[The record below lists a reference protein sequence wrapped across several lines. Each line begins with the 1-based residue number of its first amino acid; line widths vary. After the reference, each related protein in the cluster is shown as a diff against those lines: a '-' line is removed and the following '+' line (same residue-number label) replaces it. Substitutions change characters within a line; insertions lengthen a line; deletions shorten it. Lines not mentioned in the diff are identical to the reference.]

1 MTTPL
6 RRTAARPLI
15 MLGALALGA
24 AGLAACG
31 ANDSEGGSDADASV
45 SESASSSGGG
55 GGATIALLLPES
67 KTTRYEA
74 FDKPLFE
81 KKVGELCADCEV
93 SYYNADQDEAK
104 QSEQLETAITEGAK
118 VIVLDPVN
126 GDGAGGMIES
136 AHAASIPVIAYDRF
150 IEGADYYMS
159 FDNETVG
166 KIQGQALVD
175 AMGGKGD
182 ILMLNGA
189 PSDPN
194 AAQFKKGA
202 HSVIDASDIKVLEEY
217 DNPDWSPENA
227 QQFVTDQLSK
237 YDPSEIN
244 GVYAANDGQAG
255 GVVAALTGAGVAAD
269 ALPPI
274 TGQDAELAA
283 VQRIIA
289 GEQSMTVYKPIPIE
303 ANTAAEVAVDL
314 ATGTDVPATTESG
327 IAQSDY
333 EGVTSFI
340 FTPIAVTKDNVTD
353 TIIADGFYSA
363 SDICTGDY
371 ADACTAA
378 GIS

>member
-1 MTTPL
+1 MSTPL
-6 RRTAARPLI
+6 HRVA
-15 MLGALALGA
+15 ALGFA
-24 AGLAACG
+24 LIIGTGGLAACG
-31 ANDSEGGSDADASV
+31 ANDSTKSGS
-45 SESASSSGGG
+45 SSSGK
-55 GGATIALLLPES
+55 TIALLLPES

-81 KKVGELCADCEV
+81 AAVKKLCSDCNV
-93 SYYNADQDEAK
+93 TYYNADQDETK
-104 QSEQLETAITEGAK
+104 QSQQVDTAISDGAS

-126 GDGAGGMIES
+126 GAGAGAMVQS
-136 AHAASIPVIAYDRF
+136 AQDSGAKVIAYDRF

-166 KIQGQALVD
+166 KMQGQALVD
-175 AMGGKGD
+175 AMGNKGN

-194 AAQFKKGA
+194 AAQFKAGA
-202 HSVIDASDIKVLEEY
+202 HSVIDASGVKILQEY

-227 QQFVTDQLSK
+227 QKFVTDQLSK
-237 YDPSEIN
+237 YDPKEIN

-255 GVVAALTGAGVAAD
+255 GVVAALTGGGVAAD

-289 GEQSMTVYKPIPIE
+289 GEQTVTIYKPIPIE
-303 ANTAAEVAVDL
+303 ANTAAEVAVKL
-314 ATGTDVPATTESG
+314 ANGDDVGSTTDTGID
-327 IAQSDY
+327 QSDY
-333 EGVTSFI
+333 NGVASFI
-340 FTPIAVTKDNVTD
+340 FTPIAVTKDNVAD
-353 TIIADGFYSA
+353 TVIKDGFYSA
-363 SDICTGDY
+363 SDICTSEY
-371 ADACTAA
+371 ADACKAA

>member
-1 MTTPL
+1 MTTPFQRSL
-6 RRTAARPLI
+6 RRTVATSF
-15 MLGALALGA
+15 ALVIGA

-31 ANDSEGGSDADASV
+31 ANDSEGGSDGGSDGNAAS
-45 SESASSSGGG
+45 G

-67 KTTRYEA
+67 KTTRYET

-81 KKVGELCADCEV
+81 KKVAELCADCKV
-93 SYYNADQDEAK
+93 AYYNADQDEAK
-104 QSEQLETAITEGAK
+104 QAEQLETAITQDAK

-126 GDGAGGMIES
+126 GDGAGGMIDS
-136 AHAASIPVIAYDRF
+136 AHGADIPVIAYDRF
-150 IEGADYYMS
+150 IAGADYYMS

-175 AMGGKGD
+175 AMGNKGN

-194 AAQFKKGA
+194 AAQFKAGA
-202 HSVIDASDIKVLEEY
+202 HSVIDASGVKVLAEY
-217 DNPDWSPENA
+217 DNPDWSPDNA

-237 YDPSEIN
+237 HDPSDIQ

-274 TGQDAELAA
+274 TGQDAEVAA
-283 VQRIIA
+283 IQRIIA

-303 ANTAAEVAVDL
+303 ANTAAEVAVAL
-314 ATGTDVPATTESG
+314 AGGADVPATTESG
-327 IAQSDY
+327 ITQSEY
-333 EGVTSFI
+333 KSVKSYI
-340 FTPIAVTKDNVTD
+340 FTPVAVTKDNVAD
-353 TIIADGFYSA
+353 TVIADGFYSA

-371 ADACTAA
+371 AEACTAA

>member
-1 MTTPL
+1 MSTPL
-6 RRTAARPLI
+6 HRVA
-15 MLGALALGA
+15 ALGFA
-24 AGLAACG
+24 LIIGTGGLAACG
-31 ANDSEGGSDADASV
+31 ANDSTKSGSSD
-45 SESASSSGGG
+45 SGK
-55 GGATIALLLPES
+55 TIALLLPES

-81 KKVGELCADCEV
+81 AAVKKLCSDCNV
-93 SYYNADQDEAK
+93 TYYNADQDETK
-104 QSEQLETAITEGAK
+104 QSQQVDTAISDGAS

-126 GDGAGGMIES
+126 GAGAGAMVQS
-136 AHAASIPVIAYDRF
+136 AQDSGAKVIAYDRF

-166 KIQGQALVD
+166 KMQGQALVD
-175 AMGGKGD
+175 AMGNKGN

-194 AAQFKKGA
+194 AAQFKAGA
-202 HSVIDASDIKVLEEY
+202 HSVIDASGVKILQEY

-227 QQFVTDQLSK
+227 QKFVTDQLSK
-237 YDPSEIN
+237 YDPKEIN

-255 GVVAALTGAGVAAD
+255 GVVAALTGASVPAD

-289 GEQSMTVYKPIPIE
+289 GEQTVTIYKPIPIE
-303 ANTAAEVAVDL
+303 ANTAAEVAVKL
-314 ATGTDVPATTESG
+314 ANGDDVGSTTDTGID
-327 IAQSDY
+327 QSDY
-333 EGVTSFI
+333 NGVASFI
-340 FTPIAVTKDNVTD
+340 FTPIAVTKDNVAD
-353 TIIADGFYSA
+353 TVIKDGFYSA
-363 SDICTGDY
+363 SDICTSEY
-371 ADACTAA
+371 ADACKAA